1 MNRRLMKEI
10 IIGTALGAVLA
21 WVAFFYVKNNDV
33 LEMNGFVMDLDGA
46 LSPDSSIVYELAVR
60 NGSVWSGNTNL
71 IDMNLTEMGEKLCDE
86 WHAGGVNLRRRP
98 DLKLR
103 IDVDPEEPLFWIK
116 ADRLYALSRFGRVL
130 APEAVDPCADLPVF
144 LTGDVMKLDTGEHV
158 QECGARYAAYF
169 LGGLKDNEND
179 IFNLISTIR
188 IDGES
193 GVVITLIPD
202 EVPVAM
208 GYSDFDYKI
217 MKLKSIID
225 FLNENPRRFSMVDLR
240 SGDIILFK
248 TETGRGR
255 IG

>member
-33 LEMNGFVMDLDGA
+33 LEMNGFVTDLDGA
-46 LSPDSSIVYELAVR
+46 FNPDSNIVNELV
-60 NGSVWSGNTNL
+60 GGNTNL
-71 IDMNLTEMGEKLCDE
+71 VDMNLMEMGEKLCDE

-130 APEAVDPCADLPVF
+130 APGTVDPRADLPVF
-144 LTGDVMKLDTGEHV
+144 LTGDIMKLETGEHV
-158 QECGARYAAYF
+158 QESGARYAAYF

-202 EVPVAM
+202 EVPVTM

-217 MKLKSIID
+217 MKLKSVIG
-225 FLNENPRRFSMVDLR
+225 FLNENPRKFSMVDLR